1 LRHIAELAQR
11 EWGLTWDEIE
21 ATWTDEY
28 LYLMVRAYADHV
40 AGEREWELEKL
51 RALIRAW
58 GGDIREP
65 AKDEQPVDRYERLRR
80 WGGKVEFH

>member
-1 LRHIAELAQR
+1 M
-11 EWGLTWDEIE
+11 IE
-21 ATWTDEY
+21 AAWTDEY
-28 LYLMVRAYADHV
+28 LYLMVRAYAEHV
-40 AGEREWELEKL
+40 ARERNWEVEKL

-65 AKDEQPVDRYERLRR
+65 RADAGSTPGDRYERLRR